1 MTDQHQADE
10 HQAAEHEAA
19 LTFWEERHL
28 CFLANV
34 RPDGTPHMVP
44 VGATFDPETGVARVI
59 TDGASLKARL
69 VERAPDGRARVAV
82 SQVDGARWT
91 TLEGVAR
98 VRREPEAVADA
109 VRRYTARYRE
119 PRENP
124 TRVVI
129 EIAVDR
135 VLGSMKVPLPGR

>member
-1 MTDQHQADE
+1 MSDE
-10 HQAAEHEAA
+10 HQAALA
-19 LTFWEERHL
+19 FWQERHL

-34 RPDGTPHMVP
+34 RPDGTPHVVP

-59 TDGASLKARL
+59 TDGASMKARL

-82 SQVDGARWT
+82 SQVDGARWS

-98 VRREPEAVADA
+98 VRREPEVVADA
-109 VRRYTARYRE
+109 VRRYTERYRE
-119 PRENP
+119 PRVNP

-129 EIAVDR
+129 EISVDR
-135 VLGSMKVPLPGR
+135 VMGTVKVALPPR